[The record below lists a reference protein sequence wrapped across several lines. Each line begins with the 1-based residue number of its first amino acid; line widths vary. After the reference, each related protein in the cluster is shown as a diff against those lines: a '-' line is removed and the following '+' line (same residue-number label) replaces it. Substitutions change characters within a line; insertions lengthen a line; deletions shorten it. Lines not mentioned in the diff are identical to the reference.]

1 MSRVVCLSGLD
12 FERTVN
18 AERPDAQSLLARAAT
33 VARRAAKRAAD
44 HDADGAFPSEDIDEL
59 HREGLL
65 LAPFPV
71 ALSGDGFGIGE
82 PDLLRRVLTTIGRGS
97 LTLGRLFEG
106 HVNAVALTSRYGS
119 PANLR
124 LLWQEAQAGRPSGVW
139 MAGPPLRMERDADR
153 LVLRGGKIL
162 CSGAGHFRRPL
173 IAADH
178 DGGSQMAI
186 PFIDPPGRA
195 EAASWTAQGMRATAT
210 GSVDFDGIIVREDE
224 LVGVKGDYLRSPYFR
239 GGAWRVIAVQLG
251 GLEAM
256 LEAFGAQL
264 GDGPNRDQPL
274 QLARYGEAEIACET
288 ARLWVEKAARLAD
301 GPVDDADAIDAYVDL
316 ARNAFEGA
324 ALKVVALAQKAIG
337 LKSFLRPNPL
347 ERLMRD
353 LTTYLRQPNLDM
365 SLLSAAAYRLQAGRE
380 VP

>member
-1 MSRVVCLSGLD
+1 MSELD
-12 FERTVN
+12 FEGTYIAKRLDV
-18 AERPDAQSLLARAAT
+18 PSLRARATT
-33 VARRAAKRAAD
+33 VAAHAEKRAAD
-44 HDADGAFPSEDIDEL
+44 HDADGAFPIEDIDEL

-65 LAPFPV
+65 LAPFPAAQGGEGLGV
-71 ALSGDGFGIGE
+71 GE
-82 PDLLRRVLTTIGRGS
+82 PDRLRRVLTTIGHGS

-119 PANLR
+119 YANLR

-139 MAGPPLRMERDADR
+139 MAGPPLRMERDGGR

-162 CSGAGHFRRPL
+162 CSGAGQFRRPL

-178 DGGSQMAI
+178 DGGSQLAI
-186 PFIDPPGRA
+186 PLIDPPRRA

-210 GSVDFDGIIVREDE
+210 GSVDFDGIVVHEDE
-224 LVGVKGDYLRSPYFR
+224 LVGAKGDYLRSPYFR

-251 GLEAM
+251 GLEAV

-264 GDGPNRDQPL
+264 RGGPHCDQPL

-288 ARLWVEKAARLAD
+288 ARLWVKKAARLAE
-301 GPVDDADAIDAYVDL
+301 GPVDDAAAIDAYVDL

-324 ALKVVALAQKAIG
+324 ALNVVALAQKVIG

-347 ERLMRD
+347 ERLVRD

-365 SLLSAAAYRLQAGRE
+365 SLLSAATYRLQAGRAK
-380 VP
+380 P